1 MSASKR
7 MSHMSVGLG
16 VGWSLVIGMLV
27 CPSAAWAEWTIK
39 RLYTPQG
46 VFERCV
52 VESPTLPMRD
62 GYQDTQVTVIV
73 STQTILVKAKA
84 PLDNAF
90 NDIGLQIG
98 KNSVVKAER
107 VVEERSAVFTDQFRD
122 ILTQLTQDVS
132 PVKKGRPLP
141 PPTLKLYLRFWPTWP
156 TRGLQTVDVSLEGFR
171 KAYTEL
177 DTCK

>member
-1 MSASKR
+1 MSC
-7 MSHMSVGLG
+7 MPVGLG

-27 CPSAAWAEWTIK
+27 YPSVAWAEWTIK

-46 VFERCV
+46 VLERCV
-52 VESPTLPMRD
+52 VESPTLPMSD

-98 KNSVVKAER
+98 KHGVVKAER
-107 VVEERSAVFTDQFRD
+107 VVEERSAVFSDQFRD
-122 ILTQLTQDVS
+122 ILIQLTQDV
-132 PVKKGRPLP
+132 PPGKKGRHPP

>member
-1 MSASKR
+1 MSR
-7 MSHMSVGLG
+7 MPVGLG
-16 VGWSLVIGMLV
+16 VGWSLVIGVLL
-27 CPSAAWAEWTIK
+27 CPSAYGAEWAIK

-52 VESPTLPMRD
+52 VESPTLSMSD

-98 KNSVVKAER
+98 KHGVVKAER
-107 VVEERSAVFTDQFRD
+107 VVEERSAVFSDQFRD
-122 ILTQLTQDVS
+122 ILIQLTQDV
-132 PVKKGRPLP
+132 PPGKKGRP

-177 DTCK
+177 DMCK